1 MDGSAVSS
9 QVVQDLE
16 AGSRIVSIGYI
27 GAVNC
32 VGAISALPVVRG
44 PAEFRCRS
52 PSRRGCGGLLAWLF
66 VSSSIGDKGDMD
78 RDIEAAGLDT
88 LQLDH
93 LRHFNNL
100 SLQPPKRG
108 PGIGQDDFGGYRFQL
123 AYMAYALVLTHIL
136 RLPAAP
142 RSTTGC
148 SRSWCYRKSGMYWH
162 NVSRGWAGRNPR
174 LKLPS

>member
-100 SLQPPKRG
+100 SLQPPN
-108 PGIGQDDFGGYRFQL
+108 GGL
-123 AYMAYALVLTHIL
+123 ASARTIL
-136 RLPAAP
+136 AAIAFNSP
-142 RSTTGC
+142 TWRMRWCSPISSGC
-148 SRSWCYRKSGMYWH
+148 Q
-162 NVSRGWAGRNPR
+162 PR
-174 LKLPS
+174 LDLRPAVREVGATGSLACTGIM